1 MSLGRIAI
9 FAAGAVIGGVIGY
22 ASTKS
27 DKVDKAASATIKAGL
42 KAQDWV
48 VDKYQ
53 QAKEGVKSAVASS
66 KEAEK
71 SEKPA

>member
-9 FAAGAVIGGVIGY
+9 FAAGALIGGVIGY

-27 DKVDKAASATIKAGL
+27 DTVDKATTATIKAGL
-42 KAQDWV
+42 KTQDWV
-48 VDKYQ
+48 ADKYQ
-53 QAKEGVKSAVASS
+53 KVKEGVKSAVVSS
-66 KEAEK
+66 KETAE